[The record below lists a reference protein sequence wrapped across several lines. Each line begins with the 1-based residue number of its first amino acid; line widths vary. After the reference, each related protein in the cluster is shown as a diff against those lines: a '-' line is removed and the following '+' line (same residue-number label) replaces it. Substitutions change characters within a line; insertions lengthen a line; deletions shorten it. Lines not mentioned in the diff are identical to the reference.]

1 MWRSIVVCHIPRYY
15 RIPSAIS
22 FSPIVSALF
31 FVVVLVAAF
40 LGIICLLG
48 HCRCLLVL
56 AKWPGQLRSKRA
68 IAAQLFHFLFCK
80 AIFVCCFV
88 LSCRTGGVE
97 SLSVH
102 VSCALGYN
110 IPGHPRN
117 YTPAYQLTK
126 TSRTRKTKKL
136 KKKTIPK
143 TLTNKKSQE
152 THDILKYIVIIVI
165 ISIFNCFT
173 LSFWLR
179 KTSEE
184 EREKEKDREG
194 ERYHQTVE
202 ALRTRACE
210 YEMRW
215 PVLQRP

>member
-136 KKKTIPK
+136 KKKNNTK
-143 TLTNKKSQE
+143 NFDEQKKPRNPW
-152 THDILKYIVIIVI
+152 YIKVYRHHCYHIH
-165 ISIFNCFT
+165 FQLFH
-173 LSFWLR
+173 SFVLVTKNQR
-179 KTSEE
+179 GR
-184 EREKEKDREG
+184 ERERE
-194 ERYHQTVE
+194 R
-202 ALRTRACE
+202 
-210 YEMRW
+210 
-215 PVLQRP
+215 